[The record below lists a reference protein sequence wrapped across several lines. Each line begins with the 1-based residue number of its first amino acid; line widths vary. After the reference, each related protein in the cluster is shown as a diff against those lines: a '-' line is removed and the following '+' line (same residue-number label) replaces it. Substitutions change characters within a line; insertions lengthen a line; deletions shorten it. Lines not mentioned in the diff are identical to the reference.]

1 MGKNL
6 SVDELLAEYNKQLDS
21 FDANSLLEESRKAKY
36 LEQAQ
41 AELEKAER
49 ERLEREKQDQ
59 AEQMLSEQSE
69 AGMTQAE
76 QAENEFEDI
85 PPFEPEQPVYEQPQ
99 PVYEQQPSVQQYPSR
114 QVEQTVEFDS
124 QPVQWI
130 PQEQPQQE
138 QPQQQQNQWYDPI
151 YTYDEE
157 ATSPYVEPEHLAEL
171 PAVSPSQVQE
181 ATSVAIPVVAVSD
194 ASMFSGIVMWLCVAL
209 GIAVVVGVLVSRRT
223 RRG

>member
-1 MGKNL
+1 MKHHRL
-6 SVDELLAEYNKQLDS
+6 YHHLISLLLALSMLAAVGCMSALAAPGDENQN
-21 FDANSLLEESRKAKY
+21 NSQVEMPQS
-36 LEQAQ
+36 
-41 AELEKAER
+41 
-49 ERLEREKQDQ
+49 Q
-59 AEQMLSEQSE
+59 AEQTPQNPQDQQEQQNQP
-69 AGMTQAE
+69 A
-76 QAENEFEDI
+76 
-85 PPFEPEQPVYEQPQ
+85 PEQEQPQ
-99 PVYEQQPSVQQYPSR
+99 QEQQQQ
-114 QVEQTVEFDS
+114 E
-124 QPVQWI
+124 
-130 PQEQPQQE
+130 QQE

-223 RRG
+223 RRRG

>member
-1 MGKNL
+1 MKHHRL
-6 SVDELLAEYNKQLDS
+6 YHHLISLLLALSMIAAVGCMSALAAPGDENQN
-21 FDANSLLEESRKAKY
+21 NSQVETPQS
-36 LEQAQ
+36 
-41 AELEKAER
+41 
-49 ERLEREKQDQ
+49 Q
-59 AEQMLSEQSE
+59 AEQTPQTPQEQ
-69 AGMTQAE
+69 QE
-76 QAENEFEDI
+76 QQNQPA
-85 PPFEPEQPVYEQPQ
+85 PEQEQPQ
-99 PVYEQQPSVQQYPSR
+99 QEQQH
-114 QVEQTVEFDS
+114 
-124 QPVQWI
+124 
-130 PQEQPQQE
+130 QEQQQQE

-223 RRG
+223 RRRG

>member
-1 MGKNL
+1 MKHHRL
-6 SVDELLAEYNKQLDS
+6 YHHLISLLLALSMLAAVGCMSALAAPGDENQN
-21 FDANSLLEESRKAKY
+21 NSQVETPQS
-36 LEQAQ
+36 
-41 AELEKAER
+41 
-49 ERLEREKQDQ
+49 Q
-59 AEQMLSEQSE
+59 AEQTPQTPQDQQEQ
-69 AGMTQAE
+69 Q
-76 QAENEFEDI
+76 
-85 PPFEPEQPVYEQPQ
+85 EQPQ
-99 PVYEQQPSVQQYPSR
+99 QNHPQQEQQQQ
-114 QVEQTVEFDS
+114 EQ
-124 QPVQWI
+124 QQ
-130 PQEQPQQE
+130 QEQPQQE

-223 RRG
+223 RRRG

>member
-1 MGKNL
+1 MKHHRL
-6 SVDELLAEYNKQLDS
+6 YHHLISLLLALSMLAAVGCMSALAAPGDENQN
-21 FDANSLLEESRKAKY
+21 NSQVETPQS
-36 LEQAQ
+36 
-41 AELEKAER
+41 
-49 ERLEREKQDQ
+49 Q
-59 AEQMLSEQSE
+59 AEQTPQTPQEQ
-69 AGMTQAE
+69 QE
-76 QAENEFEDI
+76 QQNQPA
-85 PPFEPEQPVYEQPQ
+85 PEQEQPQ
-99 PVYEQQPSVQQYPSR
+99 QEQQH
-114 QVEQTVEFDS
+114 
-124 QPVQWI
+124 
-130 PQEQPQQE
+130 QEQQQQE

-223 RRG
+223 RRRG

>member
-1 MGKNL
+1 MKHHRL
-6 SVDELLAEYNKQLDS
+6 YHHLISLLLALSMLAAVGCMSALAAPGDENQN
-21 FDANSLLEESRKAKY
+21 NSQVETPQS
-36 LEQAQ
+36 
-41 AELEKAER
+41 
-49 ERLEREKQDQ
+49 Q
-59 AEQMLSEQSE
+59 AEQTPQTPQNPQEQ
-69 AGMTQAE
+69 Q
-76 QAENEFEDI
+76 
-85 PPFEPEQPVYEQPQ
+85 EQPQ
-99 PVYEQQPSVQQYPSR
+99 QNQPQQEQHQQEQQ
-114 QVEQTVEFDS
+114 
-124 QPVQWI
+124 
-130 PQEQPQQE
+130 QQE

-223 RRG
+223 RRRG

>member
-1 MGKNL
+1 MKHHRL
-6 SVDELLAEYNKQLDS
+6 YHHLISLLLALSMLAAVGCMSALAAPGDENQN
-21 FDANSLLEESRKAKY
+21 NSQVETPQS
-36 LEQAQ
+36 
-41 AELEKAER
+41 
-49 ERLEREKQDQ
+49 Q
-59 AEQMLSEQSE
+59 AEQTPQNPQEQ
-69 AGMTQAE
+69 QE
-76 QAENEFEDI
+76 QQNQPA
-85 PPFEPEQPVYEQPQ
+85 PEQEQPQ
-99 PVYEQQPSVQQYPSR
+99 QEQQQQ
-114 QVEQTVEFDS
+114 EQP
-124 QPVQWI
+124 Q
-130 PQEQPQQE
+130 QEQPQQE

-223 RRG
+223 RRRG

>member
-1 MGKNL
+1 MKHHRL
-6 SVDELLAEYNKQLDS
+6 YHHLISLLLALSMLAAVGCMSALAAPGDENQN
-21 FDANSLLEESRKAKY
+21 NSQVETPQS
-36 LEQAQ
+36 
-41 AELEKAER
+41 
-49 ERLEREKQDQ
+49 Q
-59 AEQMLSEQSE
+59 AEQTPQNPQNPQEQ
-69 AGMTQAE
+69 QE
-76 QAENEFEDI
+76 Q
-85 PPFEPEQPVYEQPQ
+85 QEQPQ
-99 PVYEQQPSVQQYPSR
+99 QNQPQQEQQQQ
-114 QVEQTVEFDS
+114 EQ
-124 QPVQWI
+124 QQ
-130 PQEQPQQE
+130 QEQPQQE

-223 RRG
+223 RRRG